1 MTDLDLVNVALT
13 RVGME
18 KLKSL
23 DNTVNSKVIDCAQLQ
38 LPVAK
43 RAVLRAADWNC
54 ARRRRVLAL
63 RAGPDL
69 SLGEWSYTYEVPTD
83 CLAVRR
89 YIGIHDETKFA
100 PFSVEKDENFTPI
113 LFSNIE
119 QAAIVYTADM
129 TDVNRFDSMLF
140 DACATRLG
148 IEFCIA
154 FPRELKFMTALWEVY
169 QKKIEEAMGAD
180 EAEGGIEK
188 AYERDM
194 VNVRAF

>member
-13 RVGME
+13 RVGIE

-23 DNTVNSKVIDCAQLQ
+23 DDTVNSKVIQCAKLQ

-43 RAVLRAADWNC
+43 QATLRANDWNC
-54 ARRRRVLAL
+54 ARRRRPLAL
-63 RAGPDL
+63 RAGADL
-69 SLGEWSYTYEVPTD
+69 SLGEWAYTYEVPSD

-89 YIGIHDETKFA
+89 FAGLSDEAKFA
-100 PFSVEKDENFTPI
+100 SFSVEKDENWTPI
-113 LFSNIE
+113 LFTNVE
-119 QAAIVYTADM
+119 NAAIVYTGNM

-154 FPRELKFMTALWEVY
+154 FPRELKFMEALWQQY
-169 QKKIEEAMGAD
+169 KNKIEEAVGAD

-194 VNVRAF
+194 GNVRAF